1 MENFKP
7 GVMEKL
13 GLDYDS
19 LAERNPG
26 VVMLSISNFGQTGP
40 YRDFLAN
47 ELIEYGMGGQL
58 QSTGTPDRPPVKL
71 GGSIGLYQTGQM
83 AAFAACTALFRKE
96 FTGAGDY
103 VDISI
108 FETQAASQDRRSIF
122 MLNHQYTGALVKRR
136 ADAEDLAFGIFPCAD
151 GAICFWSG
159 VTRFPRAAEL
169 VGRADLL
176 DDPLYAQYEHG
187 GSAESIHHFNN
198 EILLPWLLDRS
209 MDDAWRDS
217 QAVGLATAPIFSP
230 GRFFEHP
237 TIESAGSGKR
247 SAIPPP
253 ETSNTPA
260 LPSGWRQPP
269 PSTVDRRPSSG
280 STTPRSSAASLAA
293 RKPSSA
299 RSPLWGSSKPCA
311 RRRTDRRPSGA
322 FACSIS
328 RWSWPAPT
336 PRCCSP
342 IGAPK

>member
-1 MENFKP
+1 
-7 GVMEKL
+7 
-13 GLDYDS
+13 
-19 LAERNPG
+19 
-26 VVMLSISNFGQTGP
+26 MLSISNFGQTGP

-96 FTGAGDY
+96 FTGDGDY

-198 EILLPWLLDRS
+198 EILLPWLLDRT
-209 MDDAWRDS
+209 MDEAWRES
-217 QAVGLATAPIFSP
+217 QAAGLATAPIFSP

-237 TIESAGSGKR
+237 YYRERGFWETISHPAAGDLEYPGAPFR
-247 SAIPPP
+247 MEA
-253 ETSNTPA
+253 TPA
-260 LPSGWRQPP
+260 KRG
-269 PSTVDRRPSSG
+269 RPAPLLG
-280 STTPRSSAASLAA
+280 EHNTEVFCGELGRTEAELGALAA
-293 RKPSSA
+293 V
-299 RSPLWGSSKPCA
+299 G
-311 RRRTDRRPSGA
+311 
-322 FACSIS
+322 IV
-328 RWSWPAPT
+328 
-336 PRCCSP
+336 
-342 IGAPK
+342 